1 MKSLIAC
8 VLILFGVLLASLP
21 ACAREPATA
30 PVEFTNRLIGE
41 KSPYLLQHA
50 HNPVDWY
57 PWGEEAFA
65 KSRKENKPIFLS
77 VGYSTCHWC
86 HVMERESFTDPK
98 IAAYMNHHFVNIKVD
113 REERPDV
120 DNVYMTFVQAT
131 TGGGGWPM
139 SVWLTPDLRPFAGG
153 TYFPP
158 DDAYGRP
165 GFLSVLKQIAEA
177 WEKDEKQIRNQAG
190 QITGQLQN
198 LVNARGTSSTT
209 LNASMLSVGFKE
221 MEERFDA
228 REGGFGPA
236 PKFPRPSELLFL
248 FSEAYRVGPDSKEGK
263 RAIEMATFTLEK
275 MAAGGIY
282 DHLGGGFHRY
292 SVDGQWHVPHFEKM
306 LYDQAQLAE
315 ANLIAYQITGR
326 KAFAD
331 TARGVLDYIV
341 RNMTSPHGGF
351 YSAEDADSY
360 IRAGFNEKAEGAFY
374 VWTVKEIEEALGKE
388 RAAEFDYLY
397 GVEPKGNTSVEGDS
411 GGEFRGKNVLIQ
423 RHTVAE
429 AARTFE
435 VGEEEMKKR
444 LATSREKLFEL
455 RAKRPRPGL
464 DDKIITAW
472 NGLMITAFAKGYQ
485 VLRDE
490 KYLNAAN
497 RSADFVRKNLYDAK
511 EQILIRAWREGAVD
525 IEGFAED
532 YAYLIRGLID
542 LYESSFDTAQ
552 LEWATALQKKQDSL
566 FWDDTNGGY
575 FSSSGKDPN
584 VLLRAK
590 EDYDGA
596 EPSPNTIS
604 AINLLRLSHLLG
616 NSTWS
621 EKAEGTL
628 KALAAQMQ
636 QSPLATPIG
645 LLALD
650 SYLSPSEQI
659 VIAGRKEDPQTR
671 EMLEAECQKFLPNA
685 VWVLIHDEAS
695 RSFFAKQAEF
705 YGSVQVPDGKATAY
719 VCQNFVCNLPTS
731 DLATFKKELS
741 TLETK

>member
-1 MKSLIAC
+1 M
-8 VLILFGVLLASLP
+8 G
-21 ACAREPATA
+21 R
-30 PVEFTNRLIGE
+30 G
-41 KSPYLLQHA
+41 
-50 HNPVDWY
+50 
-57 PWGEEAFA
+57 AFA

-139 SVWLTPDLRPFAGG
+139 SVWLTSDLRPFAGG

-158 DDAYGRP
+158 DDAYGHP

-177 WEKDEKQIRNQAG
+177 WEKDEKQIRNQAD

-388 RAAEFDYLY
+388 RP
-397 GVEPKGNTSVEGDS
+397 V
-411 GGEFRGKNVLIQ
+411 
-423 RHTVAE
+423 
-429 AARTFE
+429 TF
-435 VGEEEMKKR
+435 
-444 LATSREKLFEL
+444 
-455 RAKRPRPGL
+455 
-464 DDKIITAW
+464 
-472 NGLMITAFAKGYQ
+472 
-485 VLRDE
+485 
-490 KYLNAAN
+490 
-497 RSADFVRKNLYDAK
+497 
-511 EQILIRAWREGAVD
+511 
-525 IEGFAED
+525 
-532 YAYLIRGLID
+532 
-542 LYESSFDTAQ
+542 Q
-552 LEWATALQKKQDSL
+552 LEAMLHFSARRPVPNHPFPLVQLQPY
-566 FWDDTNGGY
+566 GG
-575 FSSSGKDPN
+575 
-584 VLLRAK
+584 
-590 EDYDGA
+590 
-596 EPSPNTIS
+596 
-604 AINLLRLSHLLG
+604 
-616 NSTWS
+616 W
-621 EKAEGTL
+621 
-628 KALAAQMQ
+628 
-636 QSPLATPIG
+636 
-645 LLALD
+645 
-650 SYLSPSEQI
+650 
-659 VIAGRKEDPQTR
+659 
-671 EMLEAECQKFLPNA
+671 
-685 VWVLIHDEAS
+685 
-695 RSFFAKQAEF
+695 
-705 YGSVQVPDGKATAY
+705 
-719 VCQNFVCNLPTS
+719 
-731 DLATFKKELS
+731 
-741 TLETK
+741 